1 MQKQVVS
8 KGKNGLQFRN
18 FPLENCVLLNK
29 KVISQSGS
37 RYIPSACLVVRG
49 SFFETV
55 LFLVYENM
63 APLPKR
69 EFKKIEESK

>member
-8 KGKNGLQFRN
+8 KEENGLQFLN
-18 FPLENCVLLNK
+18 FFLENCVLQNK
-29 KVISQSGS
+29 KVFSQSSWPVYTFSVFG
-37 RYIPSACLVVRG
+37 RLGFV
-49 SFFETV
+49 FQTV

-69 EFKKIEESK
+69 

>member
-1 MQKQVVS
+1 MCPR
-8 KGKNGLQFRN
+8 GLH
-18 FPLENCVLLNK
+18 LCK
-29 KVISQSGS
+29 KVFSQSGS
-37 RYIPSACLVVRG
+37 RYIPSACLVVRA